1 MTGLHHPCDG
11 SSADMSPENL
21 PSVGIVLV
29 NYRGADD
36 VIECVNHLND
46 LDYPKERIE
55 VIVVDND
62 SGDGSEERI
71 RSEVPHVRVLQSGTN
86 RGFAGG
92 CNFGVANCQADIIAF
107 INSDARPDRE
117 WVSAAVA
124 VLASDP
130 GIGCVASRVLD
141 WDGST
146 VDYVDGALSWFG
158 MGYKREVL
166 QPAEGQF
173 LEEKNVLFA
182 TGAAMFVPR
191 AVFNELGGFDERFF
205 MFFEDVDFGWRLNL
219 LGYTVRYSPASVAY
233 HRHHVAIK
241 KFGAFRETY
250 LLERNALLA
259 MYKNLGS
266 HLLQVALGAAIALSV
281 ARAKARGDQNSAER
295 ETEGWLVE
303 VPKEELTGP
312 YSIEFLLRSLP
323 ELSAARQQI
332 QHTRTVADEQILPL
346 FRNALNP
353 LVSFPGMVDAHQN
366 ITEAFG
372 VDRDFHLASRVLVV
386 TGDVLSDRMAGP
398 AIRAWEMATALARSC
413 EVRLVSTTAAK
424 RATGPGFEV
433 HTATGPQL
441 LPHVEWCDVLVF
453 QGYLLW
459 EAPWIREHDIVVIA
473 DIYDPFHLEQLEQAR
488 DLGEAGRAATVASA
502 TQVLNDQI
510 LRADY
515 MLCASEKQRAF
526 WIGQAAAMG
535 RVNQST
541 VRQYEAFK
549 EMIKVVPFGLGDQPP
564 VQRKHGIRG
573 KIAGIDE
580 HDKVILWGGGVYN
593 WFDPLTLVR
602 AVNVLSERHDD
613 IRLYFMGLKHPNPAV
628 PEMKVAWEL
637 RELSDSLGLT
647 DRIVFFN
654 KGWVPYAERAD
665 VLLDADIGVSTH
677 YEHVETAYSFRTRIL
692 DYLWAGLPIV
702 ATTGD
707 SFGNILTQEGIG
719 IGVPPEDVDALAE
732 ALETLLYD
740 DEKREAARTQVR
752 RFAEQYKWE
761 CVLRPLVDFANAPA
775 RANDLL
781 LKSIGKPTSTA
792 ASQPVTMFPSNWRG
806 DLRLFREYLRTGGI
820 ALVATRVQGRL
831 RKRRAAR
838 R

>member
-1 MTGLHHPCDG
+1 
-11 SSADMSPENL
+11 MSPENL

-266 HLLQVALGAAIALSV
+266 HLLQVALGAAIALSAALQV
-281 ARAKARGDQNSAER
+281 AVVNLGFLNAAFGTVPLSLSPWGVCVAMASLVLWATELRKLIARA
-295 ETEGWLVE
+295 L
-303 VPKEELTGP
+303 
-312 YSIEFLLRSLP
+312 
-323 ELSAARQQI
+323 
-332 QHTRTVADEQILPL
+332 
-346 FRNALNP
+346 
-353 LVSFPGMVDAHQN
+353 
-366 ITEAFG
+366 
-372 VDRDFHLASRVLVV
+372 
-386 TGDVLSDRMAGP
+386 DRM
-398 AIRAWEMATALARSC
+398 RS
-413 EVRLVSTTAAK
+413 
-424 RATGPGFEV
+424 G
-433 HTATGPQL
+433 
-441 LPHVEWCDVLVF
+441 
-453 QGYLLW
+453 
-459 EAPWIREHDIVVIA
+459 
-473 DIYDPFHLEQLEQAR
+473 
-488 DLGEAGRAATVASA
+488 AGRAAAS
-502 TQVLNDQI
+502 
-510 LRADY
+510 
-515 MLCASEKQRAF
+515 
-526 WIGQAAAMG
+526 G
-535 RVNQST
+535 
-541 VRQYEAFK
+541 
-549 EMIKVVPFGLGDQPP
+549 
-564 VQRKHGIRG
+564 
-573 KIAGIDE
+573 
-580 HDKVILWGGGVYN
+580 
-593 WFDPLTLVR
+593 
-602 AVNVLSERHDD
+602 
-613 IRLYFMGLKHPNPAV
+613 
-628 PEMKVAWEL
+628 
-637 RELSDSLGLT
+637 
-647 DRIVFFN
+647 
-654 KGWVPYAERAD
+654 
-665 VLLDADIGVSTH
+665 
-677 YEHVETAYSFRTRIL
+677 
-692 DYLWAGLPIV
+692 
-702 ATTGD
+702 
-707 SFGNILTQEGIG
+707 
-719 IGVPPEDVDALAE
+719 
-732 ALETLLYD
+732 
-740 DEKREAARTQVR
+740 ARSG
-752 RFAEQYKWE
+752 A
-761 CVLRPLVDFANAPA
+761 
-775 RANDLL
+775 
-781 LKSIGKPTSTA
+781 
-792 ASQPVTMFPSNWRG
+792 
-806 DLRLFREYLRTGGI
+806 
-820 ALVATRVQGRL
+820 
-831 RKRRAAR
+831 
-838 R
+838 